1 MNTTSTI
8 EKSRETVIVTGSSGL
23 IGSAFLDHVGE
34 DYAAMGFDCKGA
46 PRPAPKTAHVIT
58 CDLSSDE
65 SVSSALNEVRRLGHG
80 QIASILHLG
89 AYYSFSSES
98 SPLYEQVNVRGTERL
113 LHGLRDFEVEQF
125 LFASTML
132 VHRPC
137 RPGERIDEDGPLDPK
152 WDYPKSK
159 VAAEQLILRE
169 RGNVPVV
176 LLRIGGVY
184 DDRCHSIPLAQQI
197 QRIYEKRFVG
207 HIFPGDITHGV
218 AFVHMEDMIEALM
231 LAVEHRKELPQ
242 VTTLLIGEPETLSY
256 NELQRAISR
265 QVHGKEWTTYRIPK
279 SLAEFGA
286 WLQNMVPGA
295 DPFVKPWMI
304 NLSDDHYAF
313 DISRA
318 RRFLG
323 WEPRHSLQRT
333 VPRMINELKMDPVGW
348 YRENNLQ
355 AKPIPNR

>member
-1 MNTTSTI
+1 MDNMPTI
-8 EKSRETVIVTGSSGL
+8 ATGLGTLIITGSSGL

-34 DYAAMGFDCKGA
+34 NYTGMGFDWKGP

-58 CDLSSDE
+58 CDLRSDE
-65 SVSSALNEVRRLGHG
+65 SVSAALNEVRRLGHG

-132 VHRPC
+132 VHQPC

-197 QRIYEKRFVG
+197 QRIYEKRFIG

-218 AFVHMEDMIEALM
+218 AFVHMEDMVEALM
-231 LAVEHRKELPQ
+231 LSVEHRKELPH
-242 VTTLLIGEPETLSY
+242 VTTLLIGEPKTLSY
-256 NELQRAISR
+256 DELQRTISLH
-265 QVHGKEWTTYRIPK
+265 VHGKEWTTYGIPK
-279 SLAEFGA
+279 SLAKFGA
-286 WLQNMVPGA
+286 WFQNVVPGA
-295 DPFVKPWMI
+295 DPFVKPWMVK
-304 NLSDDHYAF
+304 LSDDHYAF

-323 WEPRHSLQRT
+323 WEPRHALQDT
-333 VPRMINELKMDPVGW
+333 LPRMIRELQMDPVGW
-348 YRENNLQ
+348 YRENNLRVNTLPY
-355 AKPIPNR
+355 K